1 MNGGDDPRA
10 AAHDEARKGSR
21 KMSRKIALVTGA
33 GRGIG
38 KGIAIQLARA
48 GYDLAI
54 HYATTQ
60 EGAKDTAEKC
70 RALGARAELFQ
81 ADIRHVDQIHAMFN
95 AFEAAFDHLDLMVNN
110 AGITRF
116 QPFLEATEEMFDRVV
131 GTDLRGTYFC
141 AQAAARS
148 MVAKGIK
155 GVIVNISSNH
165 ALGCWPIASFYA
177 AAKAGVDKMGKN
189 IAMELAPYGIR
200 VVTVAPGYT
209 HIPENDRP
217 GAGERPAWIDAIS
230 RRIPGGRVAEPEE
243 IGAAVVFLASEAA
256 GYITGT
262 TLNIDGGAL
271 LPVLAEN
278 RFGA

>member
-1 MNGGDDPRA
+1 
-10 AAHDEARKGSR
+10 
-21 KMSRKIALVTGA
+21 MSRKIALVTGA

-38 KGIAIQLARA
+38 KGIALRLARA
-48 GYDLAI
+48 GYDLGI
-54 HYATTQ
+54 HYATTE

-81 ADIRHVDQIHAMFN
+81 ADIRHVNEIRAMFE
-95 AFEAAFDHLDLMVNN
+95 AFFKAFGHIDLLVNN

-116 QPFLEATEEMFDRVV
+116 QPFLEATEEMFDTVV
-131 GTDLRGTYFC
+131 NTDLRGTYFC
-141 AQAAARS
+141 AQAAARN
-148 MVAKGIK
+148 MVANGVK
-155 GVIVNISSNH
+155 GVIINISSNH

-177 AAKAGVDKMGKN
+177 AAKAGVDKLGKN

-217 GAGERPAWIDAIS
+217 MTPEREERLSAFY
-230 RRIPGGRVAEPEE
+230 RRIPGGRFAEPWE
-243 IGAAVVFLASEAA
+243 IGEAVVFLASDSA

-271 LPVLAEN
+271 LPVVAEN
-278 RFGA
+278 RMGN

>member
-1 MNGGDDPRA
+1 
-10 AAHDEARKGSR
+10 
-21 KMSRKIALVTGA
+21 MSRKIALVTGA

-38 KGIAIQLARA
+38 KGIALQLAKA
-48 GYDLAI
+48 GYDLGI
-54 HYATTQ
+54 HYATTA

-70 RALGARAELFQ
+70 RALGARAKVFQ
-81 ADIRHVDQIHAMFN
+81 ADIRHVDEIHAMFE

-116 QPFLEATEEMFDRVV
+116 QPFLEATEDMFDTVI

-141 AQAAARS
+141 AQAAARG
-148 MVAKGIK
+148 MVARGVK

-200 VVTVAPGYT
+200 VVTIAPGYT

-217 GAGERPAWIDAIS
+217 DGRPAWIDAIS
-230 RRIPGGRVAEPEE
+230 RRIPMGRIAEPEE
-243 IGAAVVFLASEAA
+243 IGKAVVFLASEAA
-256 GYITGT
+256 GCITGT
-262 TLNIDGGAL
+262 TLSIDGGAL
-271 LPVLAEN
+271 LPVVAEN
-278 RFGA
+278 RFGEN

>member
-1 MNGGDDPRA
+1 MG
-10 AAHDEARKGSR
+10 
-21 KMSRKIALVTGA
+21 RKIALVTGA

-38 KGIAIQLARA
+38 KGIALELAKA
-48 GYDLAI
+48 GYDLGI
-54 HYATTQ
+54 HYSKSAD
-60 EGAKDTAEKC
+60 GARDTAEKC
-70 RALGARAELFQ
+70 RALGARVELFQ
-81 ADIRHVDQIHAMFN
+81 GDIRHVDEIHAMFE
-95 AFEAAFDHLDLMVNN
+95 AFDRAFDHIDLMVNN

-116 QPFLEATEEMFDRVV
+116 QPFLEATEEMFDTVI

-141 AQAAARS
+141 AQAAARR
-148 MVAKGIK
+148 MVEKQVK
-155 GVIVNISSNH
+155 GVIINISSNH

-200 VVTVAPGYT
+200 VVTIAPGYT

-217 GAGERPAWIDAIS
+217 MTPEREERMNGFY
-230 RRIPGGRVAEPEE
+230 RRIPAGRFAEPEE
-243 IGAAVVFLASEAA
+243 IGKAVAFLASDGA
-256 GYITGT
+256 GYITGA

-278 RFGA
+278 RFE